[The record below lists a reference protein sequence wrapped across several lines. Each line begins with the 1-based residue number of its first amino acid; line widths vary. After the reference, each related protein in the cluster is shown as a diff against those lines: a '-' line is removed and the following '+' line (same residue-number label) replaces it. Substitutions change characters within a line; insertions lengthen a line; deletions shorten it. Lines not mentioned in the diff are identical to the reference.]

1 MGFKKVRFKKV
12 GVLDVDFCA
21 ILDVQDEFL
30 NFEIF
35 WFGNDFGWDPD
46 HKILQFFWRRNFGT
60 RKFGRHEIF
69 MSRPKSS
76 NYDLGL
82 QRPERASNSASG
94 TEIGIQQFVLTVQKK
109 FNFDF
114 EVENRFS
121 APKFLFRLNFR
132 DFVFAKS
139 KISLWNWVFGSKIVN
154 FAPKSL
160 ISWCNHGK
168 LIASQTDRLTD
179 ITNFDIWCTKR
190 F

>member
-1 MGFKKVRFKKV
+1 MKKHGKNMKKHENL
-12 GVLDVDFCA
+12 GRNFGDE
-21 ILDVQDEFL
+21 ILGR
-30 NFEIF
+30 NF
-35 WFGNDFGWDPD
+35 GT
-46 HKILQFFWRRNFGT
+46 KFWRRNFGT

-82 QRPERASNSASG
+82 QRPERASNSASD

-139 KISLWNWVFGSKIVN
+139 KISL
-154 FAPKSL
+154 
-160 ISWCNHGK
+160 
-168 LIASQTDRLTD
+168 
-179 ITNFDIWCTKR
+179 
-190 F
+190 